1 MKSKHNFGIFIIFFV
16 LKFLGLL
23 PFSINLN
30 TFEISFSIKS
40 IIWCVLFSG
49 ALLLID
55 PYIEGVAYMLDN
67 PYEITISLT
76 TVLSKGTYV
85 MIFFCVYW
93 SIFNVQLLFKIINL
107 FKTIFGKLKEIDD
120 NFHELDIWI
129 IKKLLKFLVIQI
141 VALGV
146 YFVYFENILKVGMLG
161 LAPLTSIKHMFGSFV
176 LVKYDICLI
185 LLRIGFSKINQI
197 IERSNPE
204 NGNIISELSEIH
216 SKLCEASILI
226 SKKFSIPI
234 LLYLGYIFIAFESKC
249 FTIFK
254 YFAYGTKDGILGSL
268 CKLVWLFSKLSEF
281 AFILMD
287 GNIVIQKVCK
297 VN

>member
-1 MKSKHNFGIFIIFFV
+1 MKSKHNFGISIIFFV

-23 PFSINLN
+23 PFSINLK
-30 TFEISFSIKS
+30 TFDISFSVKS
-40 IIWCVLFSG
+40 IIWCILFSG

-55 PYIEGVAYMLDN
+55 PYIEGVAYMLEN
-67 PYEITISLT
+67 PYEIQISIA

-93 SIFNVQLLFKIINL
+93 SIFNIKLLFKIIKL
-107 FKTIFGKLKEIDD
+107 LKTIFTKLKEIDD
-120 NFHELDIWI
+120 NFHELDILI
-129 IKKLLKFLVIQI
+129 FKKLLKFLVLQI

-146 YFVYFENILKVGMLG
+146 YFVYFENILKVRMLV
-161 LAPLTSIKHMFGSFV
+161 LAPLTSIKHMFGSFI

-197 IERSNPE
+197 IESSEE
-204 NGNIISELSEIH
+204 NGNLISELSEIH

-254 YFAYGTKDGILGSL
+254 SFAYGTEDGILGSL
-268 CKLVWLFSKLSEF
+268 CKLIWLCAKLSEF
-281 AFILMD
+281 VLILMD
-287 GNIVIQKVCK
+287 GNIVIQKVC
-297 VN
+297 